1 MAKANVP
8 PAKPSKG
15 EAAQVKREAG
25 TKMSAKQLEKSATD
39 KKMDRQVAKKNGQ
52 PVAKYEGSKLDQKND
67 KAQLAAHNAKAA
79 KK

>member
-25 TKMSAKQLEKSATD
+25 KKMDAQQWEKSATD
-39 KKMDRQVAKKNGQ
+39 KKMDRAVAAKSGQ
-52 PVAKYEGSKLDQKND
+52 SVAKYEGSKTDQKND